1 MNQDSIGR
9 LYASFSDLLSYP
21 TSSTLIQADGCL
33 AQLRESHPE
42 AVTAFENFL
51 RGLQKIELEKLKE
64 LYTTTFDMQPVCYP
78 YIGYQLFGES
88 YKRGALMAQLN
99 ESYRAFGFSAEQE
112 LPDHLAV
119 ALRFLSL
126 DSANRESEF
135 CQSLLNSGVI
145 PALEKMLKPFGAE
158 SENPYFWLLSSLQRF
173 LTTQN
178 VPKVLVVQGDFHQ
191 NLRDDVKKEFDH
203 A

>member
-9 LYASFSDLLSYP
+9 LYASFADLLSYP
-21 TSSTLIQADGCL
+21 TSSTLIHADDCL

-126 DSANRESEF
+126 DASNRAGEF
-135 CQSLLNSGVI
+135 CQSLLHSGVI
-145 PALEKMLKPFGAE
+145 PALDKMLQPFGAE

-178 VPKVLVVQGDFHQ
+178 VPKVLVGQGDFSQ